1 MCILFLSINQH
12 HDYPLII
19 CANRDEFHQR
29 PTKGAHFWEKYP
41 YILAGKDLQAGGSW
55 LGINKTGY
63 FAAVTNIRT
72 GDKPETGKKSRGELI
87 TCALMANSVIDIG
100 WLQQNSHQYNPF
112 NLIYGSLNN
121 LVCFNSISNEQTH
134 LQDGFHAISNGNMDD
149 KWPKMTTGVKH
160 LESLVQSKE
169 SFDRIKLLAM
179 LQDQKPAE
187 ENQLP
192 STGVPL
198 IWERLL
204 SSIFI
209 CNENYGTRSS
219 TIILQKQDKTI
230 DFSELEYDQQGRV
243 TNQNNYLFPIK
254 EK

>member
-1 MCILFLSINQH
+1 MCILFLAINKH
-12 HDYPLII
+12 HKYPLII

-29 PTKGAHFWEKYP
+29 PTKDAHFWDQYP
-41 YILAGKDLQAGGSW
+41 DMLAGKDLQAGGSW
-55 LGINKTGY
+55 LGINKTGK
-63 FAAVTNIRT
+63 FAAITNIRT
-72 GDKPETGKKSRGELI
+72 GDKPGIGNKSRGELV
-87 TCALMANSVIDIG
+87 TCALKTNSVINKD

-112 NLIYGSLNN
+112 NLIYGSVNN

-149 KWPKMTTGVKH
+149 MWPKMMSGVKQ
-160 LESLVQSKE
+160 LESMVQSKE
-169 SFDRIKLLAM
+169 SFDRIKLLTM

-187 ENQLP
+187 DNQLP

-243 TNQNNYLFPIK
+243 MNQNNYLFPIK
-254 EK
+254 EN